1 VELKKG
7 ETIMI
12 DAALH
17 LPVALLREVFS
28 DRSGVPL
35 DLFELYYRGKR
46 LEGKAAL
53 ASCGVAK
60 GSTIEVKMRGRG
72 GMPAY
77 ELEPAAAVSAAAVS
91 ANGALVTSDSS
102 RVTPMM
108 VQDKMRTAEK
118 EALQSVAAPLLKPA
132 SGAVSVSLT
141 PEAKVAKVAEPALE
155 KDLNSTFSLSSVL
168 NGNFNF
174 DDICAWLLKQPWYK
188 GHELDCRA
196 GMGFCGGS
204 LLGVSTSLWHVMDNK
219 GNLVSESADGNAKLF
234 DEINPAMKPH
244 MAEVVWDSQ
253 HAADMRSLTSGKKV
267 TPDARGLKA
276 AEVIAEGSKRKEP
289 ADWLRPEKKALLQ
302 RVTDSIGAMARALDQ
317 ASDEAGG
324 GAFFITN
331 YFALR
336 KRFTQIKRDLQGD
349 VRSSRGQGDTR
360 ITPEDFVEQ
369 DKVLQLEPPIIMLK
383 RLCATVNNLTLIVPY
398 PEEFQLEV
406 DESIFK
412 TWSRAYPSR
421 TTIFVPIRN
430 FEITTSFDLLAAIT
444 HVTHST
450 RSVPRPCIVGVASGG
465 YGVLREMAHCSS
477 HRHSMGLISLVG
489 SGRLSDLWAEVW
501 PRRGETIFDPVR
513 AANQLHKHVCYLPSP
528 DAIQNM
534 HRVLYDGELYLHK
547 ISNDSATLERLC
559 VSLLQGNR
567 LLTLADEQMHA
578 YEAASWRYERPSKL
592 LVNLSIILGFAT
604 TLIAVLVPESISQ
617 QTVKTE
623 PKLNVVLYYWS
634 IVLPALML
642 VVDQAS
648 CPSPLRTAPRHQPR
662 AHHQRPLAP
671 PLTGRKLSRH
681 AAVAA
686 RVQARRRPRHRAN
699 ISLQDADGRVRRLGN
714 RARDE
719 GERLG
724 DCAPAALCKEAQRDP
739 GKRRRLARAG
749 DNHRQAHGRVSQYL
763 GYEEPLQARHS
774 LDGWRQGHRQGGRAQ
789 RRCVLH

>member
-1 VELKKG
+1 MELKKG

-53 ASCGVAK
+53 ASYGVAK
-60 GSTIEVKMRGRG
+60 SSTIEVKMRGRG
-72 GMPAY
+72 GMPAN
-77 ELEPAAAVSAAAVS
+77 ELESAAAVSAAS
-91 ANGALVTSDSS
+91 STRALLTSDSS
-102 RVTPMM
+102 RVTSTM
-108 VQDKMRTAEK
+108 VQGKT
-118 EALQSVAAPLLKPA
+118 
-132 SGAVSVSLT
+132 VS
-141 PEAKVAKVAEPALE
+141 A
-155 KDLNSTFSLSSVL
+155 VL
-168 NGNFNF
+168 NGNFDF
-174 DDICAWLLKQPWYK
+174 DGICAWLLKQPWYK
-188 GHELDCRA
+188 KNELDCRV

-204 LLGVSTSLWHVMDNK
+204 LLGVSTSLWHVIDNK
-219 GNLVSESADGNAKLF
+219 DNPVCESTDGKALAKLF
-234 DEINPAMKPH
+234 DEINPVMKPH
-244 MAEVVWDSQ
+244 KAKVVWDSQ
-253 HAADMRSLTSGKKV
+253 HAADMMSLASGKKV
-267 TPDARGLKA
+267 TPDARGLEA
-276 AEVIAEGSKRKEP
+276 AEEIADGSSRKGP

-302 RVTDSIGAMARALDQ
+302 RVTDSIGAMARALDR

-336 KRFTQIKRDLQGD
+336 KRFTQIKRDLQAGD
-349 VRSSRGQGDTR
+349 VRTSRGQGDTR
-360 ITPEDFVEQ
+360 ITPEDFVTQ

-406 DESIFK
+406 DETYK
-412 TWSRAYPSR
+412 MWSRAYPSR
-421 TTIFVPIRN
+421 TTILVPISD

-465 YGVLREMAHCSS
+465 FGVLREMAHCSS

-578 YEAASWRYERPSKL
+578 YEAASRKYERPRKL

-617 QTVKTE
+617 QTIKTE

-642 VVDQAS
+642 VVDQAN

-662 AHHQRPLAP
+662 AHHQRP
-671 PLTGRKLSRH
+671 SRR
-681 AAVAA
+681 AVY
-686 RVQARRRPRHRAN
+686 R
-699 ISLQDADGRVRRLGN
+699 
-714 RARDE
+714 
-719 GERLG
+719 
-724 DCAPAALCKEAQRDP
+724 
-739 GKRRRLARAG
+739 
-749 DNHRQAHGRVSQYL
+749 
-763 GYEEPLQARHS
+763 
-774 LDGWRQGHRQGGRAQ
+774 
-789 RRCVLH
+789 